1 MNKFPPSEENKS
13 GGGLA
18 VQEMMTMLF
27 RSFFIYL
34 FVLLIMRLMGK
45 REIGKLSVF
54 DLVVSIM
61 IADFA
66 VISIE
71 NTEMPFINGLLPIV
85 VMMIAQILFSWL
97 SLKSPTVRNVIDG
110 RPTFIIKNGKINE
123 HEMKKHRYNM
133 DDLLLQL
140 REHKIANVDD
150 VEFAILETT
159 GKLSIFPKE
168 EKAPVLK
175 GDLGDLMSTRRI
187 PRLPVSLVIDSQ
199 IQQDSLKQLGLDE
212 AWLRDQLQRYGYKDL
227 NEVFFVSIDHKGK
240 LYVDSREDG

>member
-97 SLKSPTVRNVIDG
+97 SLKSSTVRNVIDG

-140 REHKIANVDD
+140 REHKVADVAD

-159 GKLSIFPKE
+159 GKLTVFPKE
-168 EKAPVLK
+168 GKKPLLK
-175 GDLGDLMSTRRI
+175 EDLLPTRRI
-187 PRLPVSLVIDSQ
+187 SRLPVSLVIDSK
-199 IQQDSLKQLGLDE
+199 IQQDSLKRLGLDE
-212 AWLRDQLQRYGYKDL
+212 EWLRDQLQRYGHKDL
-227 NEVFFVSIDHKGK
+227 NKVFFVSIDDKGK
-240 LYVDSREDG
+240 LYVDSRKDD

>member
-1 MNKFPPSEENKS
+1 M
-13 GGGLA
+13 
-18 VQEMMTMLF
+18 QEAMTMLF
-27 RSFFIYL
+27 RSLFIYL

-71 NTEMPFINGLLPIV
+71 NTKMPFLNGLLPIV
-85 VMMIAQILFSWL
+85 VMMAAQILFSWL
-97 SLKSPTVRNVIDG
+97 SLKSSTVRNVIDG

-123 HEMKKHRYNM
+123 DEMKKHRYNM

-212 AWLRDQLQRYGYKDL
+212 AWLRDQLQRYGHKDL
-227 NEVFFVSIDHKGK
+227 NKVFFVSIDHKGK

>member
-1 MNKFPPSEENKS
+1 M
-13 GGGLA
+13 A
-18 VQEMMTMLF
+18 VQEAMTMLF
-27 RSFFIYL
+27 RSLFIYL

-71 NTEMPFINGLLPIV
+71 NTKMPFVNGLLPIV
-85 VMMIAQILFSWL
+85 VMMAAQILFSWL
-97 SLKSPTVRNVIDG
+97 SLKSSTIRNIVDG
-110 RPTFIIKNGKINE
+110 RPTYIIKNGKINE
-123 HEMKKHRYNM
+123 DEMKKHRYNM

-159 GKLSIFPKE
+159 GKLTVFPKE
-168 EKAPVLK
+168 GKVTSEERRPVAFP
-175 GDLGDLMSTRRI
+175 SYFQT
-187 PRLPVSLVIDSQ
+187 
-199 IQQDSLKQLGLDE
+199 
-212 AWLRDQLQRYGYKDL
+212 
-227 NEVFFVSIDHKGK
+227 
-240 LYVDSREDG
+240 SRFPW